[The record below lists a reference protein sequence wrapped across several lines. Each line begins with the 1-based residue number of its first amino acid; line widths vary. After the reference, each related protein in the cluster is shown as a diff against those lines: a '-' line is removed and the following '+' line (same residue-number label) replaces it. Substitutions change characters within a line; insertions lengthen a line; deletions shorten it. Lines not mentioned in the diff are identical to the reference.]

1 MTLRGSYLH
10 YYYYHSMCTCSCCV
24 TAISAYSLYRLL
36 VQATCMCAQRM
47 HTVCALAWRLFTRLI
62 TVSSL
67 VSQDL
72 GFAFFQGVCMLQL
85 CTQMGSLCMH
95 CTAFAVASAARHC
108 SRIMRK
114 ENYLIA
120 MVNKGVLRTHL
131 PLPSLPDMFG
141 SSSSSSS
148 TGGLGNTATAAAAA
162 RTTTTATTAITV
174 SGAVEG
180 GTQRL
185 TKSLEWSIHFC
196 VLNHMFNHKVL
207 LL

>member
-1 MTLRGSYLH
+1 
-10 YYYYHSMCTCSCCV
+10 
-24 TAISAYSLYRLL
+24 
-36 VQATCMCAQRM
+36 
-47 HTVCALAWRLFTRLI
+47 
-62 TVSSL
+62 
-67 VSQDL
+67 
-72 GFAFFQGVCMLQL
+72 
-85 CTQMGSLCMH
+85 
-95 CTAFAVASAARHC
+95 
-108 SRIMRK
+108 MRK

-148 TGGLGNTATAAAAA
+148 ADGIGTTAAAAA
-162 RTTTTATTAITV
+162 RTTTTATSAATV

-207 LL
+207 SS

>member
-1 MTLRGSYLH
+1 MQVVTRTLRL
-10 YYYYHSMCTCSCCV
+10 
-24 TAISAYSLYRLL
+24 SLLSH
-36 VQATCMCAQRM
+36 V
-47 HTVCALAWRLFTRLI
+47 
-62 TVSSL
+62 
-67 VSQDL
+67 
-72 GFAFFQGVCMLQL
+72 
-85 CTQMGSLCMH
+85 GSLCL
-95 CTAFAVASAARHC
+95 CCALLSVAAAVQHH

-148 TGGLGNTATAAAAA
+148 NSSTDGLGTAAAAAA
-162 RTTTTATTAITV
+162 RTTATTAAV

-207 LL
+207 LLL